1 MNVCRTEW
9 FLTTE
14 FSWRLGP
21 LSPLLQH
28 GSGLRPEETTANT
41 ESLLEGS
48 CFLRPDPVS
57 EGNINL
63 TVKKCE
69 SVSYCSRTQ
78 LYLNIPETE
87 IIFGIQNSAIKV
99 EKYSHTLY
107 PAAFFLLLDW
117 RGLIWRRWRLE
128 RWPVDKL
135 HQVLSPPVL
144 TVLLLQGIIHYMD
157 LHPAQLKFSQLL
169 TKNTKSFTIFFFTF
183 TCLIFN
189 HNRKTENGK
198 C

>member
-1 MNVCRTEW
+1 MI
-9 FLTTE
+9 
-14 FSWRLGP
+14 SYRLNSVGDLVP
-21 LSPLLQH
+21 FSPLLQH

-107 PAAFFLLLDW
+107 PAAYFFASLLE
-117 RGLIWRRWRLE
+117 G
-128 RWPVDKL
+128 VDME
-135 HQVLSPPVL
+135 
-144 TVLLLQGIIHYMD
+144 TVETGEM
-157 LHPAQLKFSQLL
+157 PS
-169 TKNTKSFTIFFFTF
+169 
-183 TCLIFN
+183 
-189 HNRKTENGK
+189 
-198 C
+198 